1 MCEEGEAGLR
11 KFCVAKLSVTIQ
23 ITIYRMQTILILDNI
38 RSTHNVGSI
47 FRTADAAGVSKIYLI
62 GTTPDPIDRFGRE
75 QSDIAKT
82 ALGAEKS
89 LSWEHVHD
97 ISAVLER
104 YPDYFKIALEQSADS
119 KDYKTIE
126 PKENNII
133 ILGTEVTGL
142 SKEILDKCDVVAE
155 IPMAGEKESLN
166 VSVATGVF
174 LFRFL
179 NL

>member
-1 MCEEGEAGLR
+1 
-11 KFCVAKLSVTIQ
+11 
-23 ITIYRMQTILILDNI
+23 MQTVLILDNI

-47 FRTADAAGVSKIYLI
+47 FRTADAVGISKIYLI

-89 LSWEHVHD
+89 ITWEHAETVFE
-97 ISAVLER
+97 VLQK
-104 YPDYFKIALEQSADS
+104 YPEHFKIALEQSENS
-119 KDYKTIE
+119 IDYKNIS
-126 PKENNII
+126 PKEKNLI

-142 SKEILDKCDVVAE
+142 PKEILDACDAIAE

-179 NL
+179 GK

>member
-1 MCEEGEAGLR
+1 
-11 KFCVAKLSVTIQ
+11 
-23 ITIYRMQTILILDNI
+23 MQTILILDNI

-47 FRTADAAGVSKIYLI
+47 FRTADTAGISKIYLV
-62 GTTPDPIDRFGRE
+62 GTTPDPIDRFGRD

-89 LSWEHVHD
+89 IKWEHLETTLL
-97 ISAVLER
+97 VLEK
-104 YPDYFKIALEQSADS
+104 YPNHFKVALEQSTNS
-119 KDYKTIE
+119 IDYKTLI
-126 PKENNII
+126 PKEKNIV
-133 ILGTEVTGL
+133 ILGAEVTGIP
-142 SKEILDKCDVVAE
+142 KEILDECDAVAE
-155 IPMAGEKESLN
+155 IPMSGMKESLN

>member
-1 MCEEGEAGLR
+1 MS
-11 KFCVAKLSVTIQ
+11 CVAKEN
-23 ITIYRMQTILILDNI
+23 ILILDNI
-38 RSTHNVGSI
+38 RSTHNAGSI

-89 LSWEHVHD
+89 IPWEH
-97 ISAVLER
+97 AGTTLEILAK
-104 YPDYFKIALEQSADS
+104 YPDHFKVALEQSPDS

-126 PKENNII
+126 SKDRNII
-133 ILGTEVTGL
+133 ILGTEVTGVP
-142 SKEILDKCDVVAE
+142 KEILDKCDGVAE
-155 IPMAGEKESLN
+155 IPMAGDKESLN
-166 VSVATGVF
+166 VSVAAGIF

-179 NL
+179 GL